1 MTSSKVRR
9 MSSIIASRPPGSRSS
24 DPLPRTGRGSLES
37 TSRPSAWA
45 SRLAGSMVSTQVRRP
60 CCAPRSATAAA
71 VEVLPTPP
79 EPQHTTMLAEP
90 TIASSGEA
98 SRAVTAAPRPRPGPA
113 CCCRPWSCRVWTR
126 PRSRR
131 PWSCRLRGPAAG
143 AAGEPVGGHPV
154 GAHGAHRQLRGPQRP
169 GRLDRLGHRQLLGQ
183 AGEHHRGPR
192 GVVEQVLDP
201 VGLVADRADAR
212 QLGDRLRRAQ
222 EGHHPAG
229 GRSVEHHQVVDAP
242 VAGAT
247 GRGLPDLADQQDVA
261 EPRGGRGDEGGE
273 PRPRQQPRQRREPV
287 AAQVLAKRGLRV
299 HGQAVDPFA
308 QLDLLVA
315 DGAAAER
322 HRQALAALDLH
333 HQRAPSALS
342 RRHGEGGRDRG
353 LPGPALAGHH
363 QELRPVEH
371 VEGHKETIVAGPFP
385 RSLVRVVG
393 PLGRGDN
400 GPAMH
405 RFLRLLSLPCL
416 GALIALVATL
426 GVTSPAKAQA
436 QAPGGPTIEVFTL
449 SGVLDQSLLGDL
461 RGAVAGAERRGARA
475 LLIQLDAFGGL
486 GTDPAEVQRVVADA
500 KVPVAIWVGPRAA
513 QAAGASLFLLAKADV
528 VSSSRQ
534 ARIGPAL
541 PAELG
546 RGRDADAEA
555 SLFASSGLPAEV
567 EHGTVDGARA
577 QSLRLTAYQA
587 ESLPDA
593 VRQLNGRQADGHAIE
608 VSGFQVRFLS
618 SSLFDRVR
626 HGLANPTL
634 VYSLV
639 VLPTNWLAL
648 AVLVAGTIAFTA
660 DTARGGLGALTALA
674 TALTGVGSWWLFSSP
689 SALLRV
695 DGRLAVLGTL
705 WSVSWFVVILTMLLR
720 SQRQAPTGTQ
730 ALVGARGVVRSVL
743 NPGGIVVI
751 EGAMWRADL
760 SGGGMLPTGQRV
772 HVDAVEN
779 GILQVTPE
787 DPAAVRPAR
796 RRLRP
801 ARPAPRA

>member
-1 MTSSKVRR
+1 MG
-9 MSSIIASRPPGSRSS
+9 I
-24 DPLPRTGRGSLES
+24 
-37 TSRPSAWA
+37 
-45 SRLAGSMVSTQVRRP
+45 
-60 CCAPRSATAAA
+60 
-71 VEVLPTPP
+71 
-79 EPQHTTMLAEP
+79 
-90 TIASSGEA
+90 
-98 SRAVTAAPRPRPGPA
+98 RAI
-113 CCCRPWSCRVWTR
+113 
-126 PRSRR
+126 
-131 PWSCRLRGPAAG
+131 
-143 AAGEPVGGHPV
+143 
-154 GAHGAHRQLRGPQRP
+154 
-169 GRLDRLGHRQLLGQ
+169 
-183 AGEHHRGPR
+183 
-192 GVVEQVLDP
+192 
-201 VGLVADRADAR
+201 
-212 QLGDRLRRAQ
+212 
-222 EGHHPAG
+222 
-229 GRSVEHHQVVDAP
+229 
-242 VAGAT
+242 
-247 GRGLPDLADQQDVA
+247 
-261 EPRGGRGDEGGE
+261 
-273 PRPRQQPRQRREPV
+273 V
-287 AAQVLAKRGLRV
+287 AALV
-299 HGQAVDPFA
+299 H
-308 QLDLLVA
+308 
-315 DGAAAER
+315 
-322 HRQALAALDLH
+322 
-333 HQRAPSALS
+333 S
-342 RRHGEGGRDRG
+342 
-353 LPGPALAGHH
+353 LP
-363 QELRPVEH
+363 
-371 VEGHKETIVAGPFP
+371 
-385 RSLVRVVG
+385 VRVVG
-393 PLGRGDN
+393 PVARGDN
-400 GPAMH
+400 GPAIH
-405 RFLRLLSLPCL
+405 RLLRLLSLPCL
-416 GALIALVATL
+416 TALLALGATL
-426 GVTSPAKAQA
+426 GVTSPAQAQGASGSASRALATPAQA
-436 QAPGGPTIEVFTL
+436 QDAPGGPAVEVFTL
-449 SGVLDQSLLGDL
+449 SGVLDRSLLGDL

-475 LLIQLDAFGGL
+475 LLIQLDSFGGL
-486 GTDPAEVQRVVADA
+486 GTDPAEVQRVIADA

-577 QSLRLTAYQA
+577 ESLRLTAYQA

-593 VRQLNGRQADGHAIE
+593 VRQLDGRQADGHTIE

-634 VYSLV
+634 AYLLLLAAAACLSFEWFQPGFGVAGIAGVLVGLLGVYSLV

-660 DTARGGLGALTALA
+660 DTARGGLG
-674 TALTGVGSWWLFSSP
+674 SP

-787 DPAAVRPAR
+787 DPAAVRPTR